1 MIKNVIKS
9 GIEGIVSDSH
19 RYSNEIGEI
28 SLIYPSFSTNNMF
41 EIYCTEGGLFDDIE
55 RFITLE
61 EAEYRIKELLDAIRL
76 DRDEKINNILDNGI

>member
-19 RYSNEIGEI
+19 RYLNEIGEI
-28 SLIYPSFSTNNMF
+28 SLIYPSFATNDMF
-41 EIYCTEGGLFDDIE
+41 EIYCIEGELFDDIE

-61 EAEYRIKELLDAIRL
+61 EAEDRIKYLLDAVRL
-76 DRDEKINNILDNGI
+76 DRDEKINDILD